1 VIVFKKIRY
10 KNFLSTG
17 NTPIE
22 INLSKSPTTLVIGKN
37 GSGKST
43 LLDALCWAL
52 FNKPFR
58 IIKKEQMINTINSS
72 DCEVEIEFD
81 VGTKQY
87 RVKRSVKP
95 NLFEIYENGILL
107 NQDASS
113 IDYQKYLEHN
123 IMKLNYR
130 SFIQVVI
137 LGSSSYEPFM
147 KMKARYRRDVVEE
160 ILDVKV
166 FTQMDLILRDQQGQL
181 SKEVLEMRHKC
192 DLIQTKYDTE
202 IKHFNSLSEL
212 NTSGIDDK
220 KAQLENHNK
229 AKQEYTTKIENINK
243 SIEEYKTELEG
254 KEESDNKLKQLL
266 KLETKIEQN
275 IDTHNKSIK
284 FFAENET
291 CPVCTQAIDRSFREQ
306 KGEQLHKKCA
316 ELETGIK
323 KLTDEINKVE
333 DRINHFGAISQ
344 KLSDLYVDIAK
355 VNTSLEELNNYS
367 DRIHEEI
374 LQLENKQTDSKK
386 IATDLQQLK
395 DELETTKLEAE
406 KITEQKKYVDV
417 LREVLS
423 DKGARGHIIK
433 KYIPII
439 NNLINE
445 YLQAMDFFVSFHL
458 DEEFNET
465 VKSRHRDTFN
475 YNSFSEGEKL
485 RIDLA
490 LLFTWRTIAKMKN
503 SVNTNLLIL
512 DEIFDSSLDQQG
524 TDDFF
529 KIVNKLKNENV
540 FIISHKGDI
549 LFDKFTNILKF
560 EKYQNFTRLEN
571 T

>member
-1 VIVFKKIRY
+1 MIIFKKIRY

-22 INLSKSPTTLVIGKN
+22 IELGKSPTTLVIGKN

-58 IIKKEQMINTINSS
+58 IIKKEQMINTINNS

-95 NLFEIYENGILL
+95 NLFEIYENGQLL
-107 NQDASS
+107 NQNASS

-254 KEESDNKLKQLL
+254 KEKADNKLKQLL

-275 IDTHNKSIK
+275 IDTSNKSIK
-284 FFAENET
+284 FFAENDT
-291 CPVCTQAIDRSFREQ
+291 CPVCTQSIDRTFREQ

-323 KLTDEINKVE
+323 KLTSEIDKVE
-333 DRINHFGAISQ
+333 EQINYFGNISK

-367 DRIHEEI
+367 DRIHQEI

-395 DELETTKLEAE
+395 EELEITKLEAE
-406 KITEQKKYVDV
+406 KITNQKKYVDI

-433 KYIPII
+433 KYVPII

-445 YLQAMDFFVSFHL
+445 HLQAMDFFVSFHL

-490 LLFTWRTIAKMKN
+490 ILFTWRTIAKMKN

-529 KIVNKLKNENV
+529 KIVNKLRNENI

-560 EKYQNFTRLEN
+560 EKYKNFTRLQN